1 MKDVSEN
8 KAKRGPD
15 QRIKVLPANEGEKAA
30 PRRKERR
37 KLNG

>member
-1 MKDVSEN
+1 MTKD
-8 KAKRGPD
+8 KAKPAN

-30 PRRKERR
+30 PRPKERR